1 MNTQQEKIGCLKIG
15 IILFICFLAFLFYS
29 EWSEKKKAEERDN
42 YVLEQRRKEQKSNY
56 YIQQKETQPVQY
68 QKPTKLTPK
77 QKRELENEAQYE
89 WDVREEAEEE
99 MDERGINE
107 DF

>member
-1 MNTQQEKIGCLKIG
+1 MENKSKIGCLLIIVG
-15 IILFICFLAFLFYS
+15 IAIIIFFNYLTEQQA
-29 EWSEKKKAEERDN
+29 SEKEEVE
-42 YVLEQRRKEQKSNY
+42 VLYTPPTETTIIYEETPKQKTQYRK
-56 YIQQKETQPVQY
+56 TTP
-68 QKPTKLTPK
+68 LTPK
-77 QKRELENEAQYE
+77 QKREIAEESQYE

>member
-1 MNTQQEKIGCLKIG
+1 MENKSKIGCLLIIVG
-15 IILFICFLAFLFYS
+15 IAIIILLNYLTEQQAI
-29 EWSEKKKAEERDN
+29 ENEEIELL
-42 YVLEQRRKEQKSNY
+42 YTPPT
-56 YIQQKETQPVQY
+56 ETIIYEETPKPNTQY
-68 QKPTKLTPK
+68 RTTTPLTPK
-77 QKRELENEAQYE
+77 QKREIAEESQYE